1 MSHQSHLSTVG
12 NSAHI
17 GSRGLLGLVLGVFF
31 VWFLLLCWFS
41 CGFAPLTN
49 MQSLHPSHDDL
60 CTPHTWRPYLGVG
73 RLKHIDTRYLW
84 MQLEIK
90 KETLVMDGI
99 PTLWNVAD
107 LGTKRLSKVRR
118 EFPMFLIGIVEFH
131 AEDGDA
137 VFSKVGEE
145 TFNQEVAKKVVA
157 KQMKR
162 VKREMVNAV
171 IEGTSNLSS
180 KMPAS
185 VVKMVTLLLLQPVAF
200 GGEGNGGYEEKNEQ
214 FTKVGGW
221 ENCLMMIVCSLIVF
235 ALAFA
240 VAVLID
246 CEWAYS

>member
-1 MSHQSHLSTVG
+1 
-12 NSAHI
+12 
-17 GSRGLLGLVLGVFF
+17 
-31 VWFLLLCWFS
+31 
-41 CGFAPLTN
+41 
-49 MQSLHPSHDDL
+49 
-60 CTPHTWRPYLGVG
+60 
-73 RLKHIDTRYLW
+73 
-84 MQLEIK
+84 
-90 KETLVMDGI
+90 
-99 PTLWNVAD
+99 
-107 LGTKRLSKVRR
+107 
-118 EFPMFLIGIVEFH
+118 MFLIGIVEFH